1 MSKKNYWHGYL
12 EAGTKS
18 SPVLRDPSMETGN
31 TNTVYLYSLKR
42 NKILEFQ
49 VGIVEPKLRELGKDE
64 AELVSS
70 LNAGY
75 SKAKKEFTPR
85 ASMRLKQVE
94 LTPQPST
101 AAAATTD
108 PELDDIDDADLDD
121 DLDIDVDLDDD

>member
-1 MSKKNYWHGYL
+1 MGKTNYWHGYL

-42 NKILEFQ
+42 NKILEFRA
-49 VGIVEPKLRELGKDE
+49 GIVEQKLRELGKDE
-64 AELVSS
+64 SELISS

-75 SKAKKEFTPR
+75 KKAKKEFTPR

-94 LTPQPST
+94 LTPQST
-101 AAAATTD
+101 VEVK
-108 PELDDIDDADLDD
+108 PEAEEIDDSDLDD
-121 DLDIDVDLDDD
+121 DLDIDMDLDDD

>member
-1 MSKKNYWHGYL
+1 MSKTNYWHGYL

-31 TNTVYLYSLKR
+31 TNTVYLYSLNR

-49 VGIVEPKLRELGKDE
+49 AGIVEQKLRELGKDE

-75 SKAKKEFTPR
+75 KKAKKEFTPR

-94 LTPQPST
+94 LTPQST
-101 AAAATTD
+101 APAKPD
-108 PELDDIDDADLDD
+108 LDEIDDSDLDD
-121 DLDIDVDLDDD
+121 DLDIDMDMDDD